1 MDYLLECLIS
11 KSKQDL
17 DIDIVKYGYKLLV
30 SSIVGTLMVLLVA
43 FFIFKI
49 EDATIFSISFS
60 VLRRYSGGYHCK
72 TYVQCNSLLL
82 LAYFGSVVWMK
93 IEMHTIEYML
103 VIITLL
109 HIIRIAPI
117 KNKNRI
123 LDGDQIKRIKNKMRI
138 IAAFYFLVPIYC
150 WIFSLKSVIGY
161 SIVLTSLLM
170 IGGERYG

>member
-49 EDATIFSISFS
+49 EDATIFLISFS

-72 TYVQCNSLLL
+72 TYVQ
-82 LAYFGSVVWMK
+82 
-93 IEMHTIEYML
+93 
-103 VIITLL
+103 
-109 HIIRIAPI
+109 
-117 KNKNRI
+117 
-123 LDGDQIKRIKNKMRI
+123 
-138 IAAFYFLVPIYC
+138 
-150 WIFSLKSVIGY
+150 
-161 SIVLTSLLM
+161 
-170 IGGERYG
+170 

>member
-49 EDATIFSISFS
+49 EDATIFLISFS

-117 KNKNRI
+117 KNK
-123 LDGDQIKRIKNKMRI
+123 GTQKK
-138 IAAFYFLVPIYC
+138 
-150 WIFSLKSVIGY
+150 
-161 SIVLTSLLM
+161 
-170 IGGERYG
+170 

>member
-1 MDYLLECLIS
+1 MYYLLECLIS

-49 EDATIFSISFS
+49 EDATIFLISFS

-72 TYVQCNSLLL
+72 TYVKCNSLLL

-93 IEMHTIEYML
+93 IEMHSYY
-103 VIITLL
+103 
-109 HIIRIAPI
+109 
-117 KNKNRI
+117 KNCT
-123 LDGDQIKRIKNKMRI
+123 NK
-138 IAAFYFLVPIYC
+138 
-150 WIFSLKSVIGY
+150 
-161 SIVLTSLLM
+161 
-170 IGGERYG
+170 E